1 MGRVLLPAFAWMLFA
16 VCAFV
21 PRSVGAAGQESIAGA
36 PLPATATAA
45 QALPA
50 EPVPSD
56 DAEVEVAPVP
66 EGLDADAILA
76 LTPDE
81 CRAQLDAWKIP
92 YEVPDDPPVSI
103 DAPIRFTGPVV
114 GVTFAIPW
122 TATNGNDVL
131 DCRLGVALAEWA
143 VLLRER
149 KVVEVRLYSFY
160 RHGAR
165 HGVTAARAQGQLSQ
179 HHYGLAIDARWFVL
193 DGGEVLDVAA
203 DFVDPGTDDTCSG
216 ASDDAEASVLLDI
229 YCTAW
234 SARLFHVQLSPA
246 HNREHANHFHLD
258 VGGANGGWYLD

>member
-1 MGRVLLPAFAWMLFA
+1 VLLTAFSWTLFA
-16 VCAFV
+16 ACTFV
-21 PRSVGAAGQESIAGA
+21 PRAVGAAGQEPVGEGPPPGTVTTTQAVA
-36 PLPATATAA
+36 ADPA
-45 QALPA
+45 
-50 EPVPSD
+50 PSD
-56 DAEVEVAPVP
+56 DAVGEVAPVP
-66 EGLDADAILA
+66 GGLDADAILA
-76 LTPDE
+76 MTPDE
-81 CRAQLDAWKIP
+81 CRAKLDEWKVP
-92 YEVPDDPPVSI
+92 YEVPDEPPASI
-103 DAPIRFTGPVV
+103 DAPIRFSGPVA

-131 DCRLGVALAEWA
+131 DCRLGAALAEWA

-160 RHGAR
+160 RRGTR

-193 DGGEVLDVAA
+193 EGGEVLDVAA

-229 YCTAW
+229 YCAGW
-234 SARLFHVQLSPA
+234 AARLFHVQLSPA
-246 HNREHANHFHLD
+246 HNRQHANHFHLD